1 MINGIKPVV
10 SNTTK
15 TEKTMVKNGLS
26 FDEAMD
32 SLLVKIQD
40 SYDTWGAGIDKKL
53 DLKLKPGRKFIKVV
67 EDNRVWGFV
76 AKVDGIH
83 K

>member
-15 TEKTMVKNGLS
+15 TLKVNGKNGLS

-32 SLLVKIQD
+32 NLLEKIQ
-40 SYDTWGAGIDKKL
+40 
-53 DLKLKPGRKFIKVV
+53 
-67 EDNRVWGFV
+67 ED
-76 AKVDGIH
+76 
-83 K
+83 